1 MEKKEGGHFDK
12 QNNGKSV
19 TQYYIFQNTFP
30 SQMKRYDK
38 EHAVDDHCDPAPTNA
53 PVVDE
58 AILVVLG
65 WTQTI

>member
-30 SQMKRYDK
+30 S
-38 EHAVDDHCDPAPTNA
+38 HAVDDHCDPAPTNA

-65 WTQTI
+65 